1 MKVNIDKSYLLL
13 SSKNNLTA
21 NVDGN
26 VIESEDNQVLLG
38 INIDSNFSFNKH
50 INSLCKKSVRSEML

>member
-1 MKVNIDKSYLLL
+1 MKVKTDKSYLLL
-13 SSKNNLTA
+13 SGKNNLTA

-38 INIDSNFSFNKH
+38 RNIDSNFSFNKH
-50 INSLCKKSVRSEML
+50 INNLCKKSVQS